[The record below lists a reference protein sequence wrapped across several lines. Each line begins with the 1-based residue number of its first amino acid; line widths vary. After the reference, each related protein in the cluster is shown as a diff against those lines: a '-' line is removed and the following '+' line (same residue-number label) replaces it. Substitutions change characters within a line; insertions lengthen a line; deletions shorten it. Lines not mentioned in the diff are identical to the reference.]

1 MKTLTFGNVELID
14 YSCYFDGSDSF
25 RIPEKDI
32 ETFSVEGM
40 NGDLSIDHGRYMN
53 QEIPV
58 DCFITKDFRK
68 NYIALINRLSAL
80 EGYQRLMSDEEP
92 DVYRLAMFNE
102 SISPDVLQADRG
114 MFTLSFNCKPQKYL
128 LSGEQPIEVSST
140 ATLINPT
147 EMPAKPLLIC
157 DGTGDITI
165 NDTTITLSANTSE
178 VYIDC
183 DIQDAWEGTINR
195 NPDISLTNGFPVL
208 GKENT
213 VSVSGMTVQIIPRWW
228 RL

>member
-1 MKTLTFGNVELID
+1 MTITFNGKSFYD
-14 YSCYFDGSDSF
+14 FGTYYDGSKLYGTPQKEVEF
-25 RIPEKDI
+25 FAIPGR
-32 ETFSVEGM
+32 S
-40 NGDLSIDHGRYMN
+40 GDLSVESGRYSN
-53 QEIPV
+53 IVREIN
-58 DCFITKDFRK
+58 CFIREDFKK
-68 NYIALINRLSAL
+68 NYPALLNYLYSQNEYGRLQTST
-80 EGYQRLMSDEEP
+80 EP
-92 DVYRLAMFNE
+92 DVFMLAQFVE
-102 SISPDVLQADRG
+102 AIEPETGAFLKYGSFALK
-114 MFTLSFNCKPQKYL
+114 FNCKPQKYL

-157 DGTGDITI
+157 VGTGDITI